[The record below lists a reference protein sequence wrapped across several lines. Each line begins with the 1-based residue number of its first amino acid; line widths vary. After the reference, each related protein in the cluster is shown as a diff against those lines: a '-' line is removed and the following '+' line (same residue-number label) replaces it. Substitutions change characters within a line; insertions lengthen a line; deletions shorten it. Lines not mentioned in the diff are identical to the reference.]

1 MSLSS
6 QSGHRSKLIVI
17 SGPSGAGKTSI
28 CRRLVEDP
36 QIDLSVSATT
46 RPMRKGEVDGVDY
59 YFLSREEFDLKIKRG
74 EFLEWAE
81 YNRNFYGT
89 LRSEVQ
95 RKLETGHWVVLEIEV
110 QGTRRLRQAEV
121 GAIFIFIMPPSLGE
135 LEKRLRSRRTESEEV
150 IRRRLEI
157 AKSEMHMSH
166 LYDHVIINQDLDQ
179 AVQEVRQK
187 IGIDAGGHG

>member
-1 MSLSS
+1 
-6 QSGHRSKLIVI
+6 
-17 SGPSGAGKTSI
+17 
-28 CRRLVEDP
+28 
-36 QIDLSVSATT
+36 
-46 RPMRKGEVDGVDY
+46 MRKGEVDGVDY

>member
-6 QSGHRSKLIVI
+6 QAGHRSKLVVI

-28 CRRLVEDP
+28 CRKLAEDP
-36 QIDLSVSATT
+36 QIDLSISATT

-59 YFLSREEFDLKIKRG
+59 YFLTKEEFDARIRAG

-110 QGTRRLRQAEV
+110 QGTRRLREAEV
-121 GAIFIFIMPPSLGE
+121 GAIYIFIMPPSLAE
-135 LEKRLRSRRTESEEV
+135 LEHRLRARKTESEEV
-150 IRRRLEI
+150 IRRRIEI

-166 LYDHVIINQDLDQ
+166 LYDHVVINKDLNQ
-179 AVQEVRQK
+179 AVEEVRQK
-187 IGIDAGGHG
+187 IGINAGGPS

>member
-46 RPMRKGEVDGVDY
+46 RPKRKGEVDGVDY
-59 YFLSREEFDLKIKRG
+59 YFLSREEFENKIKAG

-81 YNRNFYGT
+81 YNRNLYGT

-110 QGTRRLRQAEV
+110 QGTRRLREAEV
-121 GAIFIFIMPPSLGE
+121 GAIYLFIMPPSLDE
-135 LEKRLRSRRTESEEV
+135 LEKRLRSRKTESEDV

-187 IGIDAGGHG
+187 IGIEAGGFS

>member
-6 QSGHRSKLIVI
+6 QSGLRPKLIVI

-28 CRRLVEDP
+28 CRKLAEDP

-46 RPMRKGEVDGVDY
+46 RPKREGEIDGVDY
-59 YFLSREEFDLKIKRG
+59 YFLSREEFDSKIQAG

-110 QGTRRLRQAEV
+110 QGTRRLREAEV
-121 GAIFIFIMPPSLGE
+121 GAIYIFIMPPSLGE
-135 LEKRLRSRRTESEEV
+135 LEKRLRFRKTESEDV

-157 AKSEMHMSH
+157 AKNEMHMSH

-179 AVQEVRQK
+179 AVVEVRQK
-187 IGIDAGGHG
+187 IGIDSGAAR